1 MRLPYINDPY
11 RRYSRTTEG
20 VLPSS
25 VIVFPGV
32 AASLASLADLASYPK
47 IISSP
52 SFSTEPLLIPTWSRE
67 TLSIA
72 HHPRLQSLLRP
83 QPLILMA
90 LASMEL
96 A

>member
-11 RRYSRTTEG
+11 PRYSRTTEG

-32 AASLASLADLASYPK
+32 AASLAKLPK

-52 SFSTEPLLIPTWSRE
+52 SFSTEPLLIPTWSKE
-67 TLSIA
+67 TLSSA

-83 QPLILMA
+83 QPLILMD
-90 LASMEL
+90 LVSMEL